1 MISFLGLTSVRSSA
15 RLSLHQFIHVAYR
28 YLGFGPVPLEKS
40 EDSPHV
46 VGWFWL
52 SKSYVPLNLDKR
64 KTHP

>member
-1 MISFLGLTSVRSSA
+1 
-15 RLSLHQFIHVAYR
+15 VAYR